1 MSRER
6 MVTRTIIITKG
17 TMLGLN
23 IETKEAATE
32 TFSIPGK
39 HTGQEA
45 LKKLQKD
52 YIDKLFQPVAVT
64 EYTNDEVLYGMSES
78 DFLKHAKAL
87 MPRKKYGNY
96 KED

>member
-1 MSRER
+1 MSKER
-6 MVTRTIIITKG
+6 MVTRTIVITKG

-39 HTGQEA
+39 HTGPEA

-52 YIDKLFQPVAVT
+52 YIGKPFQPVTVT

-87 MPRKKYGNY
+87 PPRKEYGND